1 MKQFS
6 VVTPG
11 AYTTVQDGGRFGFQK
26 MGVPISGVLDP
37 FAHAAANLLVG
48 NRPER
53 AVLEITVMGPKLEV
67 LAAADVAL
75 CGGEFSMTLNG
86 DPVPGWRSTAVTR
99 GDVLEIHQVKN
110 GCRGYL
116 AVTGG
121 IDVPEVMGSRS
132 TYPGARIGGFAGRP
146 LKPGDRLPATGGPR
160 LSEPREVP
168 ESLRPEH
175 PGTIRLRAIPGPQDD
190 YFAEGLER
198 LFASDYMITAKAD
211 RMGYR
216 LQGPEIPIV
225 GGMPESIVSEPSM
238 PGGIQIP
245 ADRQPIILLVEQTV
259 GGYAKIATVISSDL
273 SKVAQATPGDTV
285 RFASCSIEEAHL
297 SYRERQ
303 EAIFTLARLF
313 E

>member
-6 VVTPG
+6 AATPG
-11 AYTTVQDGGRFGFQK
+11 AYTTIQDGGRFGFQK

-48 NRPER
+48 NPPDR
-53 AVLEITVMGPKLEV
+53 AVLEITVMGPKLEI

-75 CGGEFSMTLNG
+75 CGGDFPMTVNG
-86 DPVPGWRSTAVTR
+86 DPVPGWRSTAVAP
-99 GDVLEIHQVKN
+99 GDVLEIHQVRK

-146 LKPGDRLPATGGPR
+146 LKAGDVVPAAGGPR
-160 LSEPREVP
+160 LSGPRQVP
-168 ESLRPEH
+168 ESLLPPHSEA
-175 PGTIRLRAIPGPQDD
+175 IRLRAIPGPQDD
-190 YFAEGLER
+190 YFDEGLER

-216 LQGPEIPIV
+216 LQGPEIPIAD
-225 GGMPESIVSEPSM
+225 GMPESIVSEPSM

-273 SKVAQATPGDTV
+273 PRVAQATPGDTV
-285 RFASCSIEEAHL
+285 HFARCSIEEAHRL
-297 SYRERQ
+297 HRAQQ
-303 EAIFTLARLF
+303 EAIFALARLF
-313 E
+313 G